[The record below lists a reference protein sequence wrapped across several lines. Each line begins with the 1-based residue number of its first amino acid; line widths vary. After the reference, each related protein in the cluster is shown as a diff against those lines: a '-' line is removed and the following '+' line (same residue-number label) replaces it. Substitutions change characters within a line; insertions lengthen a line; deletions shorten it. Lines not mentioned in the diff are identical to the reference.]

1 MVNKLP
7 MKRMFKWRITIYR
20 IFWEIMHS
28 METHSIMNKKYRSP
42 TTHNYYEQ
50 VSNLV
55 KGIGTPH
62 AVQI

>member
-1 MVNKLP
+1 M
-7 MKRMFKWRITIYR
+7 R
-20 IFWEIMHS
+20 S